1 VTTVNL
7 IETELKDVLSVD
19 ARTAGQL
26 GIPRRN
32 AIRLRRST
40 DHNLISN
47 WIADMTNM

>member
-1 VTTVNL
+1 VIIVNL

-32 AIRLRRST
+32 VTRLRRSI
-40 DHNLISN
+40 DHNLTSN
-47 WIADMTNM
+47 